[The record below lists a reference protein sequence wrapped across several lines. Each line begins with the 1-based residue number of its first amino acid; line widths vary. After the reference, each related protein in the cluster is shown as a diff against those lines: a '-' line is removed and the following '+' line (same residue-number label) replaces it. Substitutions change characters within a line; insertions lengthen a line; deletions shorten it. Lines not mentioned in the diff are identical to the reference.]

1 MRTGRKNLEK
11 KVKITE
17 RIIIGQNDFFFI
29 GGPCVIENKKM
40 VFLIALELKKITDE
54 LKIPFIFKASY
65 DKANRSSIKSF
76 RGVGIKKGLKILVDV
91 KEKLGIPILTDVHTE
106 KEVDMV
112 KKVVDVIQIP
122 AFLCRQTD
130 LILQAAKTKKTIN
143 IKKGQFLSPFEIK
156 NIIEKIKSVK
166 NENILLTER
175 GFSFGYNNLVVDMK
189 SIAIMKKSGFPVIID
204 ATHSVQKPG
213 GAGNKSSGEREFV
226 ETIAKAAIAAG
237 ANGVFMEIHHD
248 IKNALSDKGTQI
260 PVNKVKSLLIKLKN
274 IFNATNE

>member
-248 IKNALSDKGTQI
+248 IKNALSDKDTQI